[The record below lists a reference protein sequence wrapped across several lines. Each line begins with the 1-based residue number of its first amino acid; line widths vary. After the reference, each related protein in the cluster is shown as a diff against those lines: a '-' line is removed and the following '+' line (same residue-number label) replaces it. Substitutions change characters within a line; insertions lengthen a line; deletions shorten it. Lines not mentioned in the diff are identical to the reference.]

1 MSFAIAI
8 DPAED
13 APLVA
18 GVDGVQLRAEL
29 EAILADGKR
38 EHGAL
43 LKDLRA
49 WLDRHQNALRA
60 RFEADHDAEAA
71 VYATKH
77 GLLA

>member
-18 GVDGVQLRAEL
+18 GVDGARLRAEL
-29 EAILADGKR
+29 EALLADGKR

-43 LKDLRA
+43 LKHLRA
-49 WLDRHQNALRA
+49 WLARHQERA
-60 RFEADHDAEAA
+60 AA
-71 VYATKH
+71 RSSRPTTTPRRWSTA
-77 GLLA
+77 AAA